1 MKKRKRSAAVFLL
14 LSGAALTGLYLLKN
28 GLPERSG
35 ITEYRFDA
43 ENPEYPESS
52 GDPEAETA
60 EKKIVVHVAGCVK
73 LPGVYELPEG
83 ARVGDAVTEAGGF
96 SDDAD
101 TAYVNLAMTLSDGVQ
116 IVIPALPDTDNN
128 TDSGHRAD
136 GTVNINTASVEDLM
150 QLPGI
155 GEAKAEAIADYR
167 KQNGLFRTIEE
178 IREVPGI
185 GDAIFEQIRDKIRI

>member
-1 MKKRKRSAAVFLL
+1 MFLL
-14 LSGAALTGLYLLKN
+14 LSAAALTGLYLLKN

-43 ENPEYPESS
+43 ENPEYPESY

-101 TAYVNLAMTLSDGVQ
+101 TAYVNLAMTLTDGMQ
-116 IVIPALPDTDNN
+116 IVIPALPDEADSNA
-128 TDSGHRAD
+128 DSGPRTD
-136 GTVNINTASVEDLM
+136 GTVNINTASVEDLI